1 MLFQKL
7 NLILTPT
14 QRGASCPCDPH
25 LPDEDI
31 EAQGG
36 GRIRTRPGD
45 LQRPREGCVYGW
57 GSGGLSEP
65 QGETLW
71 GMQRLGPPT
80 SSSQKLDSLGREDF
94 QPQCSPS
101 ARPPS
106 LWL

>member
-45 LQRPREGCVYGW
+45 LQRPREGCLWLGDR
-57 GSGGLSEP
+57 GTFRASGGDP
-65 QGETLW
+65 
-71 GMQRLGPPT
+71 LGDAEVGT
-80 SSSQKLDSLGREDF
+80 SHQQ
-94 QPQCSPS
+94 QPE
-101 ARPPS
+101 A
-106 LWL
+106 